1 VVADEVDRKIIAE
14 LQVNG
19 RASWT
24 EIAERVGLSVPAVA
38 RRGQHLFASG
48 AVRVGIMP
56 CYHVQA
62 AGQLKDIRIVCA
74 PGTQLDVAATL
85 VDVSDRCAARRRAH
99 DGVRYI
105 AASKSSPT
113 LFCEM
118 ILPTVDMVHQF
129 LTQDL
134 ATMEG
139 VRSWEAGSEPL
150 TFKRGFIETPLVA
163 PDRWPGHLSPGR
175 LCPAVGLAGNGPDRP
190 VGRTGSALDRPGK
203 SRVREALPGIA
214 EILRNP
220 HDPERGGRI
229 VGKVK
234 GADANQGGPAQDR
247 RPGGPVA
254 RATGLGSALGVLPGG
269 GHVLASFG
277 SHALEKRLSKRP
289 QDFGKGAIEG
299 VAGPEGANN
308 AAAQTAFI
316 PLLTLGLP
324 ANGVMTLIAG
334 ALILQVIPPGP
345 GVIEAEPE
353 LVWGGPDRLD
363 VDRQPAA
370 RGAQPAPGRDLGE
383 DALGPLLGAVPAIVT
398 FACIG
403 TYTIRG
409 NLYEVLAIVL
419 FGALGYVTAGLEGL
433 GLDQ

>member
-1 VVADEVDRKIIAE
+1 
-14 LQVNG
+14 
-19 RASWT
+19 
-24 EIAERVGLSVPAVA
+24 
-38 RRGQHLFASG
+38 
-48 AVRVGIMP
+48 
-56 CYHVQA
+56 
-62 AGQLKDIRIVCA
+62 
-74 PGTQLDVAATL
+74 
-85 VDVSDRCAARRRAH
+85 
-99 DGVRYI
+99 
-105 AASKSSPT
+105 
-113 LFCEM
+113 
-118 ILPTVDMVHQF
+118 
-129 LTQDL
+129 
-134 ATMEG
+134 
-139 VRSWEAGSEPL
+139 
-150 TFKRGFIETPLVA
+150 
-163 PDRWPGHLSPGR
+163 
-175 LCPAVGLAGNGPDRP
+175 
-190 VGRTGSALDRPGK
+190 
-203 SRVREALPGIA
+203 
-214 EILRNP
+214 
-220 HDPERGGRI
+220 
-229 VGKVK
+229 
-234 GADANQGGPAQDR
+234 
-247 RPGGPVA
+247 
-254 RATGLGSALGVLPGG
+254 
-269 GHVLASFG
+269 
-277 SHALEKRLSKRP
+277 LEKRLSKRP

-363 VDRQPAA
+363 VDRHPAA

-409 NLYEVLAIVL
+409 NLYEVLAIVTFACIGTYTIRGNLYEVLAIVL